1 MATPLIRFGAFRL
14 DPQARELFENGERV
28 DLPLSTI
35 DCLIH
40 LVRHRD
46 RPVGRDELAAAV
58 WGRVDVS
65 EVSLSHAIVRLRRR
79 LGDDGNAQRVIR
91 TVPRLGY
98 RWVMPGTVEE
108 AAAPAAPAPAPP
120 PALAIAPPAA
130 PVPARAS
137 QGVVAVV
144 VGVVLAVALAA
155 IVWRTREQAAAPS
168 PALPAT
174 TDSALVL
181 PVQVDADAEWAWLRL
196 GLMDLVATQLRRGGL
211 ATTPSETVV
220 AQVQARGDGGV
231 DLPAAWR
238 ISPRIAREHGQWHL
252 RLEARG
258 EARELA
264 IDARAADPLRA
275 ARDAAAELLIKLGHA
290 PPPDDRG
297 DDALAV
303 ASLRQRANAA
313 LLANQFDVARRLVE
327 QAPAGLQASPEI
339 ALIRA
344 KLAFYSG
351 AYDDSVQQAAALLAQ
366 LPAQADAGL
375 RARVANTLASAQF
388 RLARLDDAERTYAD
402 AIRIARD
409 AHAPDVLAHAYLG
422 RGGVASQRARL
433 EEAAADFGRAR
444 TLFEAGNDPLGVAAI
459 DLNLAINAMQRG
471 QPATALPLLERVR
484 TRLRALAAV
493 DALAATEVT
502 LVEAQLAL
510 LDHDGAL
517 ATSAAFVAAGNE
529 DGNPRRRW
537 QFTFA
542 RAAALAGSG
551 RLDEADVLLARLR
564 DASDPGA
571 DAIARALAESL
582 SGEIALARGEPA
594 RAAEYAAG
602 ALTPVLDAFNHEQY
616 VQAWCVRIRAL
627 QRAGAVADAAAELE
641 RLRARVLSPGDGVA
655 ADPGAEVLLALAGA
669 EQAEA
674 ERRPE
679 LALRRYADA
688 MARATARAV
697 PEELVRVGAPY
708 VRALVAAGRAD
719 EAASVHGRIAAWADR
734 DLRAAW
740 SAALVYHALGQPAAA
755 DGALARARALAGER
769 SVAALETALR

>member
-35 DCLIH
+35 ECLIH
-40 LVRHRD
+40 LIRHRD
-46 RPVGRDELAAAV
+46 RPVGRDELASAV

-98 RWVMPGTVEE
+98 RWVMPDTVEE
-108 AAAPAAPAPAPP
+108 PAGETPAVAADAVAVAAPPARGGLAIAVFIVGATVALAFAVFAWRMHERTPDTAPP
-120 PALAIAPPAA
+120 PAN
-130 PVPARAS
+130 
-137 QGVVAVV
+137 
-144 VGVVLAVALAA
+144 
-155 IVWRTREQAAAPS
+155 
-168 PALPAT
+168 
-174 TDSALVL
+174 SALVL
-181 PVQVDADAEWAWLRL
+181 PVRVDAGAEWAWLRL
-196 GLMDLVATQLRRGGL
+196 GLMDLVATELRRGGL

-220 AQVQARGDGGV
+220 AQVQARGEDGV

-238 ISPRIAREHGQWHL
+238 VTPHVAHEHAQWHV
-252 RLEARG
+252 RLDVHGATRD
-258 EARELA
+258 LA

-275 ARDAAAELLIKLGHA
+275 TRDATDELLIKLGRT
-290 PPPDDRG
+290 PPADDG
-297 DDALAV
+297 DDDALA
-303 ASLRQRANAA
+303 AATLRQRAHAA

-327 QAPAGLQASPEI
+327 QAAPGLQASPEI

-351 AYDDSVQQAAALLAQ
+351 DYEGSRRQATELFAQ
-366 LPAQADAGL
+366 LPPGADAGL
-375 RARVANTLASAQF
+375 RARVANTLASAHF
-388 RLARLDDAERTYAD
+388 RLARLDDAERVYAD
-402 AIRIARD
+402 AIRIAQD
-409 AHAPDVLAHAYLG
+409 AHEPDVLAHAYLG
-422 RGGVASQRARL
+422 RGGVASQRVRL
-433 EEAAADFGRAR
+433 EAAAADFGRAR

-502 LVEAQLAL
+502 IVEAQLVL

-517 ATSAAFVAAGNE
+517 ATSAAFVAPDNE
-529 DGNPRRRW
+529 NGNPRRRW

-551 RLDEADVLLARLR
+551 RLDEADLLLARLR
-564 DASDPGA
+564 DASDPDA

-602 ALTPVLDAFNHEQY
+602 ALTPVLAAFNREQY
-616 VQAWCVRIRAL
+616 VQAWCARIRAL
-627 QRAGAVADAAAELE
+627 QRAGAVADAAAEIE
-641 RLRARVLSPGDGVA
+641 RLRAQVLAPGDGA
-655 ADPGAEVLLALAGA
+655 MADPGAEVLLALAGA

-679 LALRRYADA
+679 LALQHYADA

-708 VRALVAAGRAD
+708 VRALVAAGRVD

-740 SAALVYHALGQPAAA
+740 SAALVYHALGQAAA
-755 DGALARARALAGER
+755 VDASLARARALAGQR
-769 SVAALETALR
+769 SIAALETAVR

>member
-40 LVRHRD
+40 LIRHRD
-46 RPVGRDELAAAV
+46 RPVGRDELASAV

-98 RWVMPGTVEE
+98 RWVMPDTVEE
-108 AAAPAAPAPAPP
+108 PAGETPAVAADAVAVAAPPARGGLAIAVLIVGATVALAFAVFAWRMHERTSDPAPP
-120 PALAIAPPAA
+120 PAN
-130 PVPARAS
+130 
-137 QGVVAVV
+137 
-144 VGVVLAVALAA
+144 
-155 IVWRTREQAAAPS
+155 
-168 PALPAT
+168 
-174 TDSALVL
+174 SALVL
-181 PVQVDADAEWAWLRL
+181 PVRVDAGAEWAWLRL
-196 GLMDLVATQLRRGGL
+196 GLMDLVATELRRGGL

-220 AQVQARGDGGV
+220 AQVQARGEDGV

-238 ISPRIAREHGQWHL
+238 VTPHVAHEHAQWHV
-252 RLEARG
+252 RLDVHGATRD
-258 EARELA
+258 LA

-275 ARDAAAELLIKLGHA
+275 TRDATDELLIKLGRT
-290 PPPDDRG
+290 PPADDDG
-297 DDALAV
+297 DDALA
-303 ASLRQRANAA
+303 AATLRQRAHAA

-327 QAPAGLQASPEI
+327 QAAPGLQASPEI

-351 AYDDSVQQAAALLAQ
+351 DYEGSRRQAAELFAQ
-366 LPAQADAGL
+366 LPPGADAGL
-375 RARVANTLASAQF
+375 RARVANTLASAHF
-388 RLARLDDAERTYAD
+388 RLARLDDAERVYAD
-402 AIRIARD
+402 AIRIAQD

-422 RGGVASQRARL
+422 RGGVASQRVRL
-433 EEAAADFGRAR
+433 EAAAADFGRAR

-502 LVEAQLAL
+502 IVEAQLVL

-517 ATSAAFVAAGNE
+517 ATSAAFIAPDNE
-529 DGNPRRRW
+529 NGNPRRRW

-551 RLDEADVLLARLR
+551 RLDEADLLLARLR
-564 DASDPGA
+564 DASDPDA

-602 ALTPVLDAFNHEQY
+602 ALTPVLAAFNREQY

-627 QRAGAVADAAAELE
+627 QRAGAVADAAAEIE
-641 RLRARVLSPGDGVA
+641 RLRAQVLAPGDGA
-655 ADPGAEVLLALAGA
+655 MADPGAEVLLALAGA

-679 LALRRYADA
+679 LALQHYADA

-697 PEELVRVGAPY
+697 PEELVRVGTPY
-708 VRALVAAGRAD
+708 VRALVGAGRVD

-740 SAALVYHALGQPAAA
+740 SAALVYHALGQGAAVDA
-755 DGALARARALAGER
+755 ALARARALAGQR
-769 SVAALETALR
+769 SIAALETAVR